1 MATDNR
7 MNHCKRCQKATLHI
21 SRGTS
26 HLLHLVL
33 SVMTLGVWMLVWI
46 LTTLLHSAESQ
57 CTECGRNRGSP
68 LATLAMVALLMAV
81 VLPNVWY
88 AFNKDK
94 SLAEVENEI
103 GATQRASAPSP
114 APNSDGVLRGEF
126 RYGRSGSFTGA
137 RQGE

>member
-1 MATDNR
+1 MATDKR

-21 SRGTS
+21 GRGTS

-46 LTTLLHSAESQ
+46 LMTFLNSADSQ
-57 CTECGRNRGSP
+57 CTECGRNRRAP
-68 LATLAMVALLMAV
+68 LATLAVIGLLMAV

-94 SLAEVENEI
+94 SLAEVENET
-103 GATQRASAPSP
+103 GATQRASAPRP
-114 APNSDGVLRGEF
+114 APDPDALLRGEF
-126 RYGRSGSFTGA
+126 RYG
-137 RQGE
+137 E